1 MTILATNSDV
11 RYFLFKKLINQFN
24 SKHIILEKV
33 LFKNLDE
40 LEKCVKL
47 IENYS
52 EKIWINLPRREYP
65 LMQYI
70 YSKLDLK
77 KKIYIEF
84 SGFRWGIASNMIHF
98 LDLFQWMTKANKIT
112 FRDKLDS
119 KIYKAKRK
127 GFYEVRGKIIFKD
140 QNNNKLKII
149 DNINFKKNK
158 FEIMNKN
165 KVFLIKDNIL
175 HIISK
180 KKKNTI
186 LFPNNFQSNLTSK
199 IYLSLLKNN
208 FCKLP
213 ELKNS
218 IDIHKVFYSI
228 LEKKMKKK
236 LFT

>member
-149 DNINFKKNK
+149 DNINFKK
-158 FEIMNKN
+158 
-165 KVFLIKDNIL
+165 
-175 HIISK
+175 
-180 KKKNTI
+180 
-186 LFPNNFQSNLTSK
+186 
-199 IYLSLLKNN
+199 
-208 FCKLP
+208 
-213 ELKNS
+213 
-218 IDIHKVFYSI
+218 
-228 LEKKMKKK
+228 
-236 LFT
+236 